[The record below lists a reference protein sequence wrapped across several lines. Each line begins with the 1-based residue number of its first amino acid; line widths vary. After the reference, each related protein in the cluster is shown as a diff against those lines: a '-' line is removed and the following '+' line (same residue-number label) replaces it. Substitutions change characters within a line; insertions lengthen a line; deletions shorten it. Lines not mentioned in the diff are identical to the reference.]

1 MNRVLN
7 YLESIYQIAR
17 LSCEEYSPELLS
29 RIDKYYNEVKNILE
43 KGDKFKLEDYTF
55 NEMVNLFKELLID
68 YEIKEQN
75 LANDYKIIIEYK
87 DYEGWTTQLFYD
99 ESGKFSSRWRG

>member
-1 MNRVLN
+1 MTRVLN

-17 LSCEEYSPELLS
+17 LSCEEYSLEMLS
-29 RIDKYYNEVKNILE
+29 HIDKYYNEVKNILE

>member
-1 MNRVLN
+1 MNKREALAKEFNLDIEDVL
-7 YLESIYQIAR
+7 
-17 LSCEEYSPELLS
+17 
-29 RIDKYYNEVKNILE
+29 D

-99 ESGKFSSRWRG
+99 ESGKFSSRWRE

>member
-1 MNRVLN
+1 MTRVLN

-29 RIDKYYNEVKNILE
+29 HIDKYYNEVKNILE
-43 KGDKFKLEDYTF
+43 KGDKYKLEDYTF

-87 DYEGWTTQLFYD
+87 DYYGWTVQLFYD
-99 ESGKFSSRWRG
+99 ENGKFSSRWRG